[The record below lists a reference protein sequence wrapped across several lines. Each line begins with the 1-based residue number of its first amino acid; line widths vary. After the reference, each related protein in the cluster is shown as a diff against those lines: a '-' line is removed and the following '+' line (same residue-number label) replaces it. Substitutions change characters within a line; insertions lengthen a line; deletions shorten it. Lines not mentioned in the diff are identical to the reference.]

1 MDFELI
7 RLTRREWRILARA
20 SRKPLDYEK
29 LDHNTVSRL
38 YKHGFLELD
47 GEKKTATA
55 SALGVDYLRFWRGR
69 SHDSA
74 RLHFWD
80 FVFTALGAILTL
92 VVQRLTGS

>member
-29 LDHNTVSRL
+29 LDQNTVSRL

-47 GEKKTATA
+47 GENKTAEA

-80 FVFTALGAILTL
+80 FFFTVLGAILTL

>member
-29 LDHNTVSRL
+29 LDRDAFGRL
-38 YKHGFLELD
+38 YGHGFLELD
-47 GEKKTATA
+47 GENKTAAA
-55 SALGVDYLRFWRGR
+55 SVLGVDYLRFWRGR